1 MGGGSGGGGMK
12 PPTKHRVTFLSV
24 RSFARLTAAP
34 ALRGVCPGAF
44 PAVRCRYL
52 SAPPDGTA
60 LPPPPL
66 PLPHPPPLR
75 VRPPGSPRTSKR
87 SGMGHLR
94 TWGGLGCKGGGPGGT
109 RSPTERPS
117 APAEGFAPRVGAPL
131 NLSSPPRHSA
141 EPLWERSVIRLNRP
155 EIARVCVRLFLY
167 LSIFSHKTCIKTKCY
182 FSFSREL
189 YIETLPF

>member
-1 MGGGSGGGGMK
+1 MSFGSKQSSPLAFLPSEWEKGGGVGGEAGGGGMK

-60 LPPPPL
+60 LPPPPN
-66 PLPHPPPLR
+66 PPPAPPPR

-94 TWGGLGCKGGGPGGT
+94 TWGGGLGFKGGGREGPAAP
-109 RSPTERPS
+109 RS
-117 APAEGFAPRVGAPL
+117 APQRRQRGSLLA
-131 NLSSPPRHSA
+131 
-141 EPLWERSVIRLNRP
+141 
-155 EIARVCVRLFLY
+155 
-167 LSIFSHKTCIKTKCY
+167 
-182 FSFSREL
+182 
-189 YIETLPF
+189 

>member
-1 MGGGSGGGGMK
+1 MK

-60 LPPPPL
+60 LPTPPRSPSRT
-66 PLPHPPPLR
+66 PPR

-94 TWGGLGCKGGGPGGT
+94 TWGGGWGLRGGAGRDPQ
-109 RSPTERPS
+109 PH
-117 APAEGFAPRVGAPL
+117 GAPL
-131 NLSSPPRHSA
+131 SAGRGVRSSRRGSAQFVLTPTAQRRAVMGAERHSFKS
-141 EPLWERSVIRLNRP
+141 PRNRP
-155 EIARVCVRLFLY
+155 RMCSAVSVFIHF
-167 LSIFSHKTCIKTKCY
+167 F
-182 FSFSREL
+182 
-189 YIETLPF
+189 P